1 LARDKESTH
10 LQRLFSSFPDQ
21 WAGIGL
27 LLLRMAIGLIAVI
40 QGGLYLLN
48 RAGETFEAVAVGVAI
63 AASGISLLIGFLTP
77 LAGALI
83 AVATMGIALSWLPPP
98 TPNLFDAPVPLVLV
112 VTVCAAVA
120 FLGPGAFSVD
130 SRLFGRRRIIIP
142 DVRR

>member
-1 LARDKESTH
+1 
-10 LQRLFSSFPDQ
+10 
-21 WAGIGL
+21 
-27 LLLRMAIGLIAVI
+27 MAIGLIAVI

-142 DVRR
+142 DVRRSFRQ